1 MIKAKEKSGNN
12 SSLLETR
19 KRKLIEKFDS
29 LGGEGINFSF
39 LDLDKATFSSILRLL
54 VNFLNWLAMDPSP
67 TSTKC
72 PSGIS
77 FKIIGIASI
86 KV

>member
-39 LDLDKATFSSILRLL
+39 LDLDKATFSSILSDFEKSVDLTEQI
-54 VNFLNWLAMDPSP
+54 LNSYI
-67 TSTKC
+67 T
-72 PSGIS
+72 G
-77 FKIIGIASI
+77 
-86 KV
+86 